1 MDIQYQVDQVPEATM
16 HSLPPEIL
24 SKIVSNL
31 NLRDR
36 ICLRSVDKYINRV
49 EKISGYRQFG
59 LILYDSDI
67 GIEITEEMDGE
78 EEPRTMRIDIST
90 TDLVTYLMRGEA
102 DELAIRLGVLTDE
115 TAQMLC
121 NSFKTLHF
129 QQLTVHLEKDSA
141 CRFVESFIREHPCIE
156 HLEISLS
163 DFEGD
168 IERVKEMLLTLP
180 PMTTYRVLAHGRP
193 VLTNDTLLHLVR
205 NSSNNVELRSG
216 TKPAEVTAI
225 GLYEAFEIVNSSPVE
240 RKVDLTISRDQFRS
254 WLHMIDLSGF
264 SVNKKRKILT
274 DYNSG
279 TTVDFSARCPY
290 SMFCVSIK
298 SDLC

>member
-1 MDIQYQVDQVPEATM
+1 MDVQDQVDQVPEATM
-16 HSLPPEIL
+16 NSLPPEIL
-24 SKIVSNL
+24 SKIISNL

-36 ICLRSVDKYINRV
+36 ISLRSVDKYINRV
-49 EKISGYRQFG
+49 EEIAGYRKFG
-59 LILYDSDI
+59 QIFYDLDI

-90 TDLVTYLMRGEA
+90 TDLGNYFMRGEA
-102 DELAIRLGVLTDE
+102 AELALRLGVLTDE
-115 TAQMLC
+115 TARMLC

-156 HLEISLS
+156 HLEILLT
-163 DFEGD
+163 DFEGE
-168 IERVKEMLLTLP
+168 IERVKEMLHTLP
-180 PMTTYRVLAHGRP
+180 PMATYRVLAHGRP
-193 VLTNDTLLHLVR
+193 VVTDETLLHLLR
-205 NSSNNVELRSG
+205 KSSKNVELRSG
-216 TKPAEVTAI
+216 TKPADITAV
-225 GLYEAFEIVNSSPVE
+225 GLNEAFEIVNSSTME
-240 RKVDLTISRDQFRS
+240 RKVDFTIPRDQFRS
-254 WLHMIDLSGF
+254 WLHMIDLSRF

-274 DYNSG
+274 DYDSG

-290 SMFCVSIK
+290 SMFCISIK